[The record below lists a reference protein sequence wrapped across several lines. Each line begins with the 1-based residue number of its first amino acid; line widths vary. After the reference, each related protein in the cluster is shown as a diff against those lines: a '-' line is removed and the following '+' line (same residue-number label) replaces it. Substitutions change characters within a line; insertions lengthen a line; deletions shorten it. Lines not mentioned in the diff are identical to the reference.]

1 MCGLSFLGCIP
12 SFSSFRLDGI
22 FFGLSLLVLTFSH
35 TILLILVHV
44 HVFIKVISM
53 LLLFKEKTNAK

>member
-12 SFSSFRLDGI
+12 NFSSFRLDGI

-44 HVFIKVISM
+44 HVVIKVISM